1 MSYRENLF
9 RRYGSPSTEGRVD
22 IRDYLLLPEKL
33 TENEIRRFDE
43 SAARTIAECE
53 AAIQDLKEY
62 QRDLAA
68 RFAQLTTAPYKLRL
82 EIERDPHWR
91 NQGVDYY
98 VRIIKAYEDGT
109 EIKEL
114 NEHYTGK
121 QRREALARFEEL
133 KKQRPGIEV
142 VKDISRRSWER

>member
-1 MSYRENLF
+1 MSYRDTIF
-9 RRYGSPSTEGRVD
+9 RRYGSPSTEGRVE
-22 IRDYLLLPEKL
+22 IRDYLLLPEQL
-33 TENEIRRFDE
+33 TEDKIRYYDD
-43 SAARTIAECE
+43 SAAQTIAECE
-53 AAIQDLKEY
+53 AVIEALKEY
-62 QRDLAA
+62 RQALAA
-68 RFAQLTTAPYKLRL
+68 RYAQLTTAPYKLRL

-98 VRIIKAYEDGT
+98 VRIVKTYEDGT

-133 KKQRPGIEV
+133 RKQRPGIET
-142 VKDISRRSWER
+142 VKDIARRSWEK

>member
-1 MSYRENLF
+1 MSYREALF
-9 RRYGSPSTEGRVD
+9 RRYGSPSAEGRVE

-33 TENEIRRFDE
+33 TENEIRRYDE

-53 AAIQDLKEY
+53 AAIEALKEY
-62 QRDLAA
+62 RQALAA
-68 RFAQLTTAPYKLRL
+68 RYAQLTTAPYKLRL

-109 EIKEL
+109 EIKEIL
-114 NEHYTGK
+114 SILWYLRN
-121 QRREALARFEEL
+121 R
-133 KKQRPGIEV
+133 
-142 VKDISRRSWER
+142 SRRSNSAGKRWRDLKNSGSSGQGSRL